1 MSVNNLNDF
10 LVVDVIFCRPTLH
23 YLLFDLKNMHM
34 KGVRVKMLTVLYLLF
49 ILASLSHLFRVQ
61 GYPCC
66 KVCHEKTQ
74 TGVDI
79 AFKVPYQLIAS
90 LFDSSH
96 STHTN
101 VYI

>member
-1 MSVNNLNDF
+1 MNQFLNHTFAISIIYRRD
-10 LVVDVIFCRPTLH
+10 T
-23 YLLFDLKNMHM
+23 
-34 KGVRVKMLTVLYLLF
+34 TVLYLLF

-79 AFKVPYQLIAS
+79 AFKVPNQLIAS
-90 LFDSSH
+90 LFRFIH
-96 STHTN
+96 LL
-101 VYI
+101 